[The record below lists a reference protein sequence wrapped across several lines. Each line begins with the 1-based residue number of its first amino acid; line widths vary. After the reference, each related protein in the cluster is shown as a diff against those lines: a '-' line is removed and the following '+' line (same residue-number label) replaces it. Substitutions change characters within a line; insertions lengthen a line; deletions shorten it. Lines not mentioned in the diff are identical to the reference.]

1 MRFLLGVLMLMISG
15 SALATIDV
23 LQFKDEAQEQQF
35 RQLTEELRCP
45 KCQNN
50 SIADSNSMIA
60 TDLRQKVY
68 ELMQEGKSKKEI
80 VDYMVARYGNF
91 VTYDPPLTPLT
102 VLLWVLPVVAIGIG
116 GWVIYARSRRRV
128 RVVPEAFPEQSVP
141 EGKRAGYV
149 VYLPGIVVALI
160 VAGVSYY
167 QTGNYQQVKIWQQA
181 TAQAPAL
188 LDRALDPNCG
198 GVNCGWRQL
207 LPDWQLS
214 AGENLAAGHGTG
226 SGVTGQGA
234 GSESRSAQ
242 RRRDVA
248 PCAGDAYSTAK
259 KSGRYRRL
267 DYVGPRWHGLALG
280 MRTQLQKNPG
290 DIEGWIMLGRVG
302 MALGNAS
309 IATDAYATAY
319 RLDPKN
325 SDAALGYAEALTR
338 SSDPNDNRLGG
349 ELLRQLVRTD
359 HSNIR
364 VLSMY
369 AFNAFEQQRFGE
381 AVAAWEMMLKL
392 LPANDTR
399 RAVIERSIAQAMQHL
414 SPQESK

>member
-141 EGKRAGYV
+141 EGKRAGCV

-167 QTGNYQQVKIWQQA
+167 QTGNYQQVK
-181 TAQAPAL
+181 
-188 LDRALDPNCG
+188 
-198 GVNCGWRQL
+198 
-207 LPDWQLS
+207 
-214 AGENLAAGHGTG
+214 NLAAGHGTG

-267 DYVGPRWHGLALG
+267 DYVGPRWHGAG
-280 MRTQLQKNPG
+280 
-290 DIEGWIMLGRVG
+290 
-302 MALGNAS
+302 
-309 IATDAYATAY
+309 
-319 RLDPKN
+319 
-325 SDAALGYAEALTR
+325 
-338 SSDPNDNRLGG
+338 
-349 ELLRQLVRTD
+349 
-359 HSNIR
+359 
-364 VLSMY
+364 
-369 AFNAFEQQRFGE
+369 
-381 AVAAWEMMLKL
+381 
-392 LPANDTR
+392 
-399 RAVIERSIAQAMQHL
+399 
-414 SPQESK
+414 

>member
-1 MRFLLGVLMLMISG
+1 
-15 SALATIDV
+15 
-23 LQFKDEAQEQQF
+23 
-35 RQLTEELRCP
+35 
-45 KCQNN
+45 
-50 SIADSNSMIA
+50 
-60 TDLRQKVY
+60 
-68 ELMQEGKSKKEI
+68 
-80 VDYMVARYGNF
+80 
-91 VTYDPPLTPLT
+91 TYDPPLTPLT

-188 LDRALDPNCG
+188 LDRALDPKADPLN
-198 GVNCGWRQL
+198 
-207 LPDWQLS
+207 
-214 AGENLAAGHGTG
+214 E
-226 SGVTGQGA
+226 
-234 GSESRSAQ
+234 EEMSR
-242 RRRDVA
+242 
-248 PCAGDAYSTAK
+248 
-259 KSGRYRRL
+259 
-267 DYVGPRWHGLALG
+267 LALG

>member
-1 MRFLLGVLMLMISG
+1 MLVISG

-23 LQFKDEAQEQQF
+23 MQFKDEAQEQQF
-35 RQLTEELRCP
+35 RQLTEQLRCP

-68 ELMQEGKSKKEI
+68 ELMQEGKSQKEI

-102 VLLWVLPVVAIGIG
+102 VLLWVMPVVAIGLG
-116 GWVIYARSRRRV
+116 GWIIFARTRRRV
-128 RVVPEAFPEQSVP
+128 RVKQEEFPDDVIP
-141 EGKRAGYV
+141 DGKRGGFGLFV
-149 VYLPGIVVALI
+149 PGIVVALG
-160 VAGVSYY
+160 VGAVSYY
-167 QTGNYQQVKIWQQA
+167 ETGNYKQVQVWQQA

-188 LDRALDPNCG
+188 LERALDPKADPLNEEDMT
-198 GVNCGWRQL
+198 R
-207 LPDWQLS
+207 
-214 AGENLAAGHGTG
+214 
-226 SGVTGQGA
+226 
-234 GSESRSAQ
+234 
-242 RRRDVA
+242 
-248 PCAGDAYSTAK
+248 
-259 KSGRYRRL
+259 
-267 DYVGPRWHGLALG
+267 LALG
-280 MRTQLQKNPG
+280 LRTRLQADPANV
-290 DIEGWIMLGRVG
+290 EGWIMLGRIG
-302 MALGNAS
+302 MVLGNAS
-309 IATDAYATAY
+309 TATEAYANAY

-338 SSDPNDNRLGG
+338 SSDPDDNRRGG
-349 ELLRQLVRTD
+349 ELLRQLVRGE
-359 HSNIR
+359 HANVR

-399 RAVIERSIAQAMQHL
+399 RAVIERSIKQAMEQL
-414 SPQESK
+414 TPQEK

>member
-1 MRFLLGVLMLMISG
+1 MRFLLGLLMLVISG

-23 LQFKDEAQEQQF
+23 MQFKDEAQEQQF
-35 RQLTEELRCP
+35 RQLTEQLRCP

-68 ELMQEGKSKKEI
+68 ELMQEGKSQKEI

-102 VLLWVLPVVAIGIG
+102 VLLWVMPVVAIGVG
-116 GWVIYARSRRRV
+116 GWIIFARTRRRV
-128 RVVPEAFPEQSVP
+128 RVKQEEFPDDVIP
-141 EGKRAGYV
+141 NGKRGGFGLFV
-149 VYLPGIVVALI
+149 PGIVVAL
-160 VAGVSYY
+160 VVGAVSYY
-167 QTGNYQQVKIWQQA
+167 QTGSYKQVQVWQQA

-188 LDRALDPNCG
+188 LKRALDPKAEPLNEEDMA
-198 GVNCGWRQL
+198 R
-207 LPDWQLS
+207 
-214 AGENLAAGHGTG
+214 
-226 SGVTGQGA
+226 
-234 GSESRSAQ
+234 
-242 RRRDVA
+242 
-248 PCAGDAYSTAK
+248 
-259 KSGRYRRL
+259 
-267 DYVGPRWHGLALG
+267 LALG
-280 MRTQLQKNPG
+280 LRTRLQADPANV
-290 DIEGWIMLGRVG
+290 EGWIMLGRIG
-302 MALGNAS
+302 MVLGNAS
-309 IATDAYATAY
+309 TATEAYANAY

-338 SSDPNDNRLGG
+338 SSDPDDNRRGG
-349 ELLRQLVRTD
+349 ELLRQLVRGE
-359 HSNIR
+359 HANVR

-399 RAVIERSIAQAMQHL
+399 RAVIERSIKQAMEQL
-414 SPQESK
+414 TPQEK